1 MVEIHRKSLHIS
13 STTLLE
19 DMTMANTAGRKRKVV
34 YRAGQR
40 GNRVSII
47 RERNGILYIQ
57 AYSTKDKA
65 ARQRSL
71 GHSDLTLAKR
81 EADLRVGELI
91 KGTATLTDHKYTL
104 GEILKGWQDDN
115 PDEAQDGTV
124 QRRIEMFKAVFGRS
138 FDPMKITKSQW
149 KRFLKLRA
157 SGEIDGRGNTVD
169 PSEREPVGENLKK
182 DVAWLR
188 SLFKWAAFHG
198 EMLPR
203 SPIGDYKTFPAPK
216 INPVREVATEER
228 VQAIRAVADQVMVD
242 VKLDGRRQSVRSCF
256 AELFDLA
263 CGTGRR
269 IGAIRQLRYSDLR
282 LQESE
287 LHPFGAIAWPSETDK
302 QNRQRIAPLNPLARA
317 AIDRVLKERPA
328 IGSGY
333 LFPAPRDP
341 EQAVSKSLVKNFMRR
356 AEALAGVPG
365 LDRTL
370 WHCYR
375 RKWAT
380 DRMHLA
386 DTIVAEAGGW
396 ADAETMR
403 ASYQIASQQQVLTAV
418 LNTTPEDEAVVLE
431 MNR

>member
-1 MVEIHRKSLHIS
+1 
-13 STTLLE
+13 
-19 DMTMANTAGRKRKVV
+19 MANTAGRKRKVV

-40 GNRVSII
+40 GNRVSVL
-47 RERNGILYIQ
+47 RRGVGDSATLYIQ
-57 AYSTKDKA
+57 AWDSQKG
-65 ARQRSL
+65 ARVTRSL
-71 GHSDLTLAKR
+71 GHSDLKLAKR

-91 KGTATLTDHKYTL
+91 KGTATLTDHKYTF
-104 GEILKGWQDDN
+104 GEILKAWADDN
-115 PDEAQDGTV
+115 PDAVQGQSKQHSTV
-124 QRRIEMFKAVFGRS
+124 RRRIEMFKAVFGRS

-169 PSEREPVGENLKK
+169 PSERQPVGETLKK

-188 SLFKWAAFHG
+188 SVFTWAVVDAK
-198 EMLPR
+198 LLTAN
-203 SPIGDYKTFPAPK
+203 PIASKKFNAPK
-216 INPVREVATEER
+216 VDPVREVASAER

-242 VKLDGRRQSVRSCF
+242 VLVDGQRSRLRSCF

-269 IGAIRQLRYSDLR
+269 IGAIRRLRYSDLR
-282 LQESE
+282 LQETPE
-287 LHPFGAIAWPSETDK
+287 NPYGAIAWPSETDK

-341 EQAVSKSLVKNFMRR
+341 EQAVSQSLVKNFMLR
-356 AEALAGVPG
+356 AEALAGLPS
-365 LDRTL
+365 LDKTL

-396 ADAETMR
+396 ANADTMR
-403 ASYQIASQQQVLTAV
+403 ASYQIASQKQVLTAI
-418 LNTTPEDEAVVLE
+418 LNAAPEDEAVVLE